1 MLLTRLSLYYFSY
14 FAFIGIFMPYFAL
27 YLQHRGLAAGQI
39 GMLMAL
45 MQVMRLLAPN
55 LWGWLADR
63 LGQRLLV
70 LRLAAL
76 CSLLG
81 FAALA
86 WAQVMPTLAL
96 CIAVMGFFWT
106 AQSPLAEA
114 LSLGLLRERP
124 GGYGKV
130 RAWGSV
136 GFVVAVLAMGARL
149 EQASLDWV
157 YHGGLIALAAIFI
170 TAWGLPAAPP
180 VVTGNA
186 VAGEFRQRL
195 LHRPVL
201 VLLTACMLM
210 TAAHGAFNVFYSMH
224 LVNAGHAKALVGGLW
239 TLGVVAEILVF
250 QFAPRLMQ
258 RYSVV
263 ALLLFALIVAVPR
276 FMLIGWGVDSLLVLV
291 FAQVLHGITFG
302 LTHITAISAINHHF
316 GEHNAAQGQAVFGSV
331 VYGAGGILG
340 SLAAGWMWELGGGA
354 WAFTVC
360 AVFAALGACLLW
372 RQRSVSV
379 VFQ

>member
-14 FAFIGIFMPYFAL
+14 FAFIGVFMPYFAL

-86 WAQVMPTLAL
+86 WVQALPALAL

-114 LSLGLLRERP
+114 LSLGLLREQP

-136 GFVVAVLAMGARL
+136 GFVVAVLAMGAWL
-149 EQASLDWV
+149 ESVSLDWV
-157 YHGGLIALAAIFI
+157 YHGGLIALAAIFVS
-170 TAWGLPAAPP
+170 AWGLPAAPALAGADARP
-180 VVTGNA
+180 
-186 VAGEFRQRL
+186 GEFRQRL
-195 LHRPVL
+195 MRGPVL
-201 VLLTACMLM
+201 VLLAACMLM
-210 TAAHGAFNVFYSMH
+210 TAAHGAFNVFYSVH
-224 LVNAGHAKALVGGLW
+224 LVNAGHAKALVGALW

-258 RYSVV
+258 RYSVA
-263 ALLLFALIVAVPR
+263 ALLLFALVVAAPR
-276 FMLIGWGVDSLLVLV
+276 FVLIGWGADSLLILV
-291 FAQVLHGITFG
+291 AAQLLHGITFG
-302 LTHITAISAINHHF
+302 LTHITAISAVNRHF
-316 GEHNAAQGQAVFGSV
+316 GERNAAQGQAVFGSV
-331 VYGAGGILG
+331 VYGAGGIIG
-340 SLAAGWMWELGGGA
+340 SVAAGWMWELGGGA

-360 AVFAALGACLLW
+360 AMFAALGAGLLW
-372 RQRSVSV
+372 RKSASV